1 MNGNLMVIKSYKS
14 NMMHED
20 VNNED
25 DDDDSKQKISG
36 APLTPLSITP
46 AHPNARVCRLNPAH
60 VSIKRKSH
68 DPQTA

>member
-1 MNGNLMVIKSYKS
+1 MNGNLMVLKAYKS

-36 APLTPLSITP
+36 APLSPFVHNSLPIP
-46 AHPNARVCRLNPAH
+46 VPR
-60 VSIKRKSH
+60 
-68 DPQTA
+68 